1 MIFYEITLYLQLLA
15 KSKHLVVSNFKYFNN
30 IEVYEQ
36 EKGDF
41 YGNQKNNKGTAQEST
56 YITRS

>member
-1 MIFYEITLYLQLLA
+1 MRSLSSLYLQLLA
-15 KSKHLVVSNFKYFNN
+15 KSRHFVVSNFKYFNN

-41 YGNQKNNKGTAQEST
+41 FGNQKNNKGAA
-56 YITRS
+56 

>member
-15 KSKHLVVSNFKYFNN
+15 KSRHLVVSNFKYFNN
-30 IEVYEQ
+30 IEVNEQ

-41 YGNQKNNKGTAQEST
+41 YGNQKNNKGPA
-56 YITRS
+56 